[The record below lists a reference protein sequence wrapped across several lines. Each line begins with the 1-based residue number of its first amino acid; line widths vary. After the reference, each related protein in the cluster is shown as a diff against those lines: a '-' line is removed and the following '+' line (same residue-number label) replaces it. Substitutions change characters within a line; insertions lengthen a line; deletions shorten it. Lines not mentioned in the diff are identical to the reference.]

1 MLKNA
6 VIIIARENYKDCK
19 PMGMAASQAKLLT
32 LTNRL
37 HDVEYKAQH
46 IESQKIALA
55 TQKDELYQ
63 NYCDALDATK
73 IQVAF
78 KYQNGT
84 SKYMDATF
92 ASVCNYNENRQKQY
106 TIRDANTGKV
116 IVNEDVYDAYVTQ
129 GYDNDKYSFAWAMM
143 GMADNSTWN
152 DGDEDAVSIGVGR
165 NQAES
170 TGSTKNTDLWMSEA
184 EQAAYD
190 YLVKNNT
197 LNSSVKK
204 AYENLIE
211 ISQKSDAE
219 KSDKE
224 EALEGFRKQFY
235 DYHSTEI
242 YNFMRLNKN
251 LSKDENS
258 DPSASGAEFDH
269 EFPDTVDKN
278 QRNYYVRLLK
288 QIEASGGC
296 QKVDTQ
302 NVSGKD
308 ASQWFNQ
315 KVKSGQFLIDVYN
328 ESKKEWQETS
338 VSTSTNENFLQ
349 EVNDETDLKKA
360 EQEYEYELS
369 KINTKDTNYDK
380 DLSNLE
386 TERTS
391 IKTEMESIQ
400 KVRDDNI
407 ERTFGI
413 FS

>member
-1 MLKNA
+1 
-6 VIIIARENYKDCK
+6 
-19 PMGMAASQAKLLT
+19 MGMAASQAKLLT
-32 LTNRL
+32 LTSRL
-37 HDVEYKAQH
+37 HDIEYKAQH

-55 TQKDELYQ
+55 TQKEELYQ

-78 KYQNGT
+78 IQNGT
-84 SKYMDATF
+84 SKYVDATF
-92 ASVCNYNENRQKQY
+92 SSVCTYNENRQKQY

-116 IVNEDVYDAYVTQ
+116 VVNDDVYDVYVTQ

-170 TGSTKNTDLWMSEA
+170 TGSTKTDDLWMSEA
-184 EQAAYD
+184 EQAAYESLEND
-190 YLVKNNT
+190 GK
-197 LNSSVKK
+197 LNSNVKK
-204 AYENLIE
+204 AYDNLLE
-211 ISQKSDAE
+211 TAE
-219 KSDKE
+219 KSDATKSDKQ
-224 EALEGFRKQFY
+224 EALDSFRKQFY

-242 YNFMRLNKN
+242 YDFMCLNKN
-251 LSKDENS
+251 TSKEENN
-258 DPSASGAEFDH
+258 DPSASDAEFDC
-269 EFPDTVDKN
+269 EFPDTLDKD
-278 QRNYYVRLLK
+278 QFNYYVRLFE

-296 QKVDTQ
+296 QKVDAQ
-302 NVSGKD
+302 YASGSD
-308 ASQWFNQ
+308 ASSWFNQ

-338 VSTSTNENFLQ
+338 VATSTNENYLQ

-369 KINTKDTNYDK
+369 KINTKDTNYDN
-380 DLSNLE
+380 DLNKLE

-391 IKTEMESIQ
+391 IKTEMDSIKQ
-400 KVRDDNI
+400 IKDDNV

>member
-1 MLKNA
+1 
-6 VIIIARENYKDCK
+6 
-19 PMGMAASQAKLLT
+19 MGMAASQAKLLT
-32 LTNRL
+32 LTSRL
-37 HDVEYKAQH
+37 HDIEYKAQH

-55 TQKDELYQ
+55 TQKEELYQ
-63 NYCDALDATK
+63 NYCNALDATK

-78 KYQNGT
+78 IQNGT
-84 SKYMDATF
+84 SKYVDATF
-92 ASVCNYNENRQKQY
+92 SSVCTYNENRQKQY

-116 IVNEDVYDAYVTQ
+116 VVNDDVYDVYVTQ

-170 TGSTKNTDLWMSEA
+170 SSTKSTDLWMSEA

-190 YLVKNNT
+190 YLSENNT
-197 LNSSVKK
+197 LNSNVKK
-204 AYENLIE
+204 AYDNLLE
-211 ISQKSDAE
+211 TAE
-219 KSDKE
+219 KSDATKSDKQ
-224 EALEGFRKQFY
+224 EALDSFRKQFY

-242 YNFMRLNKN
+242 YNFMRLDKN
-251 LSKDENS
+251 ASKEEND
-258 DPSASGAEFDH
+258 DPSASDAEFNC
-269 EFPDTVDKN
+269 EFSDTLDKD
-278 QRNYYVRLLK
+278 QFNYYVRLFE

-296 QKVDTQ
+296 QKVDAQ
-302 NVSGKD
+302 YASGSD
-308 ASQWFNQ
+308 ASAWFNQ
-315 KVKSGQFLIDVYN
+315 MVKSGQFLIDVYN

-338 VSTSTNENFLQ
+338 VATSTNENYLQ
-349 EVNDETDLKKA
+349 EVNDETNLKKA

-369 KINTKDTNYDK
+369 KINTKDTNYDN
-380 DLSNLE
+380 DLNKLE

-391 IKTEMESIQ
+391 IKTEMDSIKQ
-400 KVRDDNI
+400 IKDDNV

>member
-1 MLKNA
+1 M
-6 VIIIARENYKDCK
+6 
-19 PMGMAASQAKLLT
+19 
-32 LTNRL
+32 
-37 HDVEYKAQH
+37 
-46 IESQKIALA
+46 
-55 TQKDELYQ
+55 
-63 NYCDALDATK
+63 DATK

-84 SKYMDATF
+84 SKYVDATF
-92 ASVCNYNENRQKQY
+92 ATVCNYNENRQKQY

-116 IVNEDVYDAYVTQ
+116 VVNDDVYNVYVTQ

-143 GMADNSTWN
+143 GIADNSTWN

-170 TGSTKNTDLWMSEA
+170 TGSTKNNDLWMSEA

-197 LNSSVKK
+197 LNSNVKK

-211 ISQKSDAE
+211 ISQNSDAE

-242 YNFMRLNKN
+242 YNFMRLNKGI
-251 LSKDENS
+251 SKEQNS
-258 DPSASGAEFDH
+258 DPSADGAEFDH
-269 EFPDTVDKN
+269 EFPETLDKDKF
-278 QRNYYVRLLK
+278 NYYVRLFE

-296 QKVDTQ
+296 QKVDAQ
-302 NVSGKD
+302 NASGND

-360 EQEYEYELS
+360 ELEYEYELG
-369 KINTKDTNYDK
+369 KINKKDTNYDK

-391 IKTEMESIQ
+391 IKTEIESIQ

>member
-1 MLKNA
+1 
-6 VIIIARENYKDCK
+6 
-19 PMGMAASQAKLLT
+19 MGMAASQAKLLT

-37 HDVEYKAQH
+37 HDVEYKAQS

-78 KYQNGT
+78 EYENGT
-84 SKYMDATF
+84 SKYVDATF
-92 ASVCNYNENRQKQY
+92 ASVCDYNENRKKQY

-116 IVNEDVYDAYVTQ
+116 VVNEDVYDAYVTQ

-143 GMADNSTWN
+143 GIADNSTWN
-152 DGDEDAVSIGVGR
+152 NGDEDAISIGVGR

-170 TGSTKNTDLWMSEA
+170 SGSTKNTNLWMSEA

-190 YLVKNNT
+190 YLVKNNK
-197 LNSSVKK
+197 LNSTVKS
-204 AYENLIE
+204 AYDNLLE
-211 ISQKSDAE
+211 VDKKSDAT

-224 EALEGFRKQFY
+224 DALDAFRKKFY

-251 LSKDENS
+251 LSKEENS
-258 DPSASGAEFDH
+258 DPSASNAEFDN
-269 EFPDTVDKN
+269 EFPETFDKD
-278 QRNYYVRLLK
+278 QFNYYVRLFE
-288 QIEASGGC
+288 QIESSGGC
-296 QKVDTQ
+296 QKVEAQ
-302 NVSGKD
+302 NVSGTN
-308 ASQWFNQ
+308 ASSWFNQ

-328 ESKKEWQETS
+328 DSKKEWQETS
-338 VSTSTNENFLQ
+338 VATSTNENYLL
-349 EVNDETDLKKA
+349 EVEDDKDLKKA
-360 EQEYEYELS
+360 EQEYEHELN
-369 KINTKDTNYDK
+369 KINTKDTNFDK

-391 IKTEMESIQ
+391 IKTEIDSIK
-400 KVRDDNI
+400 KVRDDNV